1 MSPWIG
7 EIILRGNCAGDRWA
21 ETLLLLVLFACLLL
35 SCLATSG
42 GSSSEYETSVLAVL
56 LGLLCFSVVR
66 VGRELLL
73 VVTACSLSEL
83 EVRSS
88 SALFVVSD
96 QR

>member
-21 ETLLLLVLFACLLL
+21 ETLLLVVLFASLLL
-35 SCLATSG
+35 SCLTTSG

-66 VGRELLL
+66 LGRELLL
-73 VVTACSLSEL
+73 VVSACWLSEL
-83 EVRSS
+83 QVRSS
-88 SALFVVSD
+88 SALFVVSE
-96 QR
+96 RR